1 MARTPE
7 GKVRD
12 HLKKKVEALGGELR
26 AVKWLGRNGAPDV
39 LALLP
44 ERAAEDLLL
53 TVLPRH
59 EARDLQYRDA
69 QAPFRHPLIETKA
82 KDGVPEPHQLREHE
96 RLRHAGF
103 VVLVLSTIEQIDEV
117 FG

>member
-12 HLKKKVEALGGELR
+12 HLKKKVEALGGEVR
-26 AVKWLGRNGAPDV
+26 AMKWLGRNGAPDV

-44 ERAAEDLLL
+44 ELQARRMYRTHWKVEAEVHYLG
-53 TVLPRH
+53 PWM
-59 EARDLQYRDA
+59 
-69 QAPFRHPLIETKA
+69 HPLIETKA
-82 KDGVPEPHQLREHE
+82 KNGVPGPHQLREHE
-96 RLRHAGF
+96 RLRRAGF
-103 VVLVLSTIEQIDEV
+103 VVLVLSTLEQIDEV

>member
-12 HLKKKVEALGGELR
+12 HLKKKVEALGGEIR

-44 ERAAEDLLL
+44 EPLNGEQNAMAW
-53 TVLPRH
+53 
-59 EARDLQYRDA
+59 Q
-69 QAPFRHPLIETKA
+69 HPLIETKA
-82 KDGVPEPHQLREHE
+82 KNGVPEPHQLREHE
-96 RLRHAGF
+96 RLRRAGF

>member
-12 HLKKKVEALGGELR
+12 HLKKKVEALGGEIR
-26 AVKWLGRNGAPDV
+26 AVKWLQRNGAPDV
-39 LALLP
+39 LALLGSIASYRVAHALG
-44 ERAAEDLLL
+44 E
-53 TVLPRH
+53 TCTH
-59 EARDLQYRDA
+59 EHFQ
-69 QAPFRHPLIETKA
+69 HPLIETKA
-82 KDGVPEPHQLREHE
+82 KNGVPEPHQLREHE
-96 RLRHAGF
+96 RLRKAGF